1 MNFSD
6 LLGAMTQSGMSPSS
20 GDRMKNALGGGGG
33 GSLLESLSGMLGG
46 QSQQGGGLGSI
57 LTQALGGGSG
67 SGGLGGILGN
77 VLSDA
82 GNAVGGKQN
91 LALGSLGALAGA
103 LLGGGGKSLG
113 GALGGG
119 VMALL
124 GTMAYQALK
133 GGSSQQPEVP
143 LGLLEP
149 QSAAERQ
156 QLEQHSEIVLKAMIN
171 AAKADGQIDQ
181 GEMQRIVGKLKES
194 GIGKEA
200 QQYVLTE
207 MAKPLDI
214 QALIASAKGQPAFAA
229 QIYAASLL
237 AIEVD
242 TPAEKQYLEQLATGL
257 ALKPEVTQR
266 IKDMVGLQ
274 A

>member
-1 MNFSD
+1 
-6 LLGAMTQSGMSPSS
+6 
-20 GDRMKNALGGGGG
+20 
-33 GSLLESLSGMLGG
+33 
-46 QSQQGGGLGSI
+46 
-57 LTQALGGGSG
+57 
-67 SGGLGGILGN
+67 
-77 VLSDA
+77 
-82 GNAVGGKQN
+82 
-91 LALGSLGALAGA
+91 
-103 LLGGGGKSLG
+103 
-113 GALGGG
+113 
-119 VMALL
+119 
-124 GTMAYQALK
+124 
-133 GGSSQQPEVP
+133 
-143 LGLLEP
+143 
-149 QSAAERQ
+149 
-156 QLEQHSEIVLKAMIN
+156 
-171 AAKADGQIDQ
+171 
-181 GEMQRIVGKLKES
+181 MQRIVGKLKES

-242 TPAEKQYLEQLATGL
+242 TPAEKQYLDQLATGL